1 MRNFVREKRE
11 ALHLSQVKLSMMC
24 GVSNGMISEV
34 ELGKREAWPRLRKAL
49 AKALVCIEEDIFP
62 KEVTNDR

>member
-49 AKALVCIEEDIFP
+49 AKALVCNEEDIFP
-62 KEVTNDR
+62 KEIDNDR

>member
-1 MRNFVREKRE
+1 MGNLVREKRE
-11 ALHLSQVKLSMMC
+11 ALHLSQVKLSIMC

-49 AKALVCIEEDIFP
+49 AKALGCNEEEIFP
-62 KEVTNDR
+62 KEVTNGR